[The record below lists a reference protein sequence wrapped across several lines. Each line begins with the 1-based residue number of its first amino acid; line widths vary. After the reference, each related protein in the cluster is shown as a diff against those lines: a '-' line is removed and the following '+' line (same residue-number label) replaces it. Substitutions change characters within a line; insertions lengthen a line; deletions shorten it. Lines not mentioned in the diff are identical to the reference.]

1 MSAWLIVV
9 AVGAGTY
16 ISRLSFIGA
25 FGSRRLPPVAE
36 QALAYIAPAVFAAL
50 VLPAVLLRDAS
61 VDVAPATNPRLL
73 AAALAALVAW
83 RSKSVVAVFAV
94 GMGALWILDYV
105 T

>member
-16 ISRLSFIGA
+16 LARVSFIGA
-25 FGSRRLPPVAE
+25 LGHRRLPAVAE
-36 QALAYIAPAVFAAL
+36 RALEYVAPAVFAAL
-50 VLPAVLLRDAS
+50 VFPAVLLRDGS
-61 VDVAPATNPRLL
+61 IDVAPATNPRLV

-83 RSKSVVAVFAV
+83 RSKSVVAVLAV

>member
-16 ISRLSFIGA
+16 FARLSFIGA
-25 FGSRRLPPVAE
+25 LGRRRLPPVAE
-36 QALAYIAPAVFAAL
+36 RALDYVAPAVFAAL
-50 VLPAVLLRDAS
+50 VFPAVVLREGS

-94 GMGALWILDYV
+94 GMGALWILDFLL
-105 T
+105 